1 MKKLLPPF
9 LLIVIFLFS
18 SSLPA
23 ITIDEVIALSEAG
36 FEDSTIISILE
47 RTDSEYDL
55 ITQDLIKLK
64 EAGVSEEIIT
74 YMLKAEEY
82 YEEEGEYEEYSD
94 RPRVEVYHY
103 YDYPHW
109 SLYLGSGYPYDY
121 LYSGFYFGW
130 GYPLGWYYPYGYYWH
145 YPYDPYWYGD
155 RYCHYGDDYYY
166 HFSYEKGKRRRGF
179 SDYRFTD
186 KDYSLRTKGKKYR
199 KDREKLGIKKD
210 YYVERDSRKELN
222 FKERTNKKR
231 VQKGYK
237 RVSKK
242 GSKEVFAKVHSRKK
256 GSKSE
261 YRKSDSKRSSKY
273 RKVKGERRKKQ
284 VPKISSRRYSKNKS
298 DRAYG
303 KNSSPRKGYSKGNKR
318 SSSRGYYL
326 KGNSNS
332 RSQGYFSKRSSGG
345 RHRQDAPHF
354 RGRSGEMRG
363 SSFRGS
369 FRGAGHSGGGHRTSH
384 RGHRR

>member
-1 MKKLLPPF
+1 MKKLMKPF

-23 ITIDEVIALSEAG
+23 ITIDEVISLSQAG
-36 FEDSTIISILE
+36 FEDGTIISILD
-47 RTDSEYDL
+47 RTDSEFDL

-74 YMLKAEEY
+74 YMLQAEEY

-94 RPRVEVYHY
+94 RARVELYHY
-103 YDYPHW
+103 YDYPGW
-109 SLYLGSGYPYDY
+109 SSYLGYGYPYDY

-130 GYPLGWYYPYGYYWH
+130 GFPSAWYYPYYPNYYD
-145 YPYDPYWYGD
+145 YGGYWYGD
-155 RYCHYGDDYYY
+155 RYCNWGDDYYY

-186 KDYSLRTKGKKYR
+186 KDYSLGTKGKKYR
-199 KDREKLGIKKD
+199 KNREKLGIKKD

-222 FKERTNKKR
+222 FKGKTNKKG
-231 VQKGYK
+231 VQKDYK

-242 GSKEVFAKVHSRKK
+242 DSKEVFAKVDSRRK

-261 YRKSDSKRSSKY
+261 YRKSDSRRSSKY

-284 VPKISSRRYSKNKS
+284 SPKISSRRYSKNRS

-303 KNSSPRKGYSKGNKR
+303 KNSSPRKGYSKGTKR
-318 SSSRGYYL
+318 SSSRGHYL
-326 KGNSNS
+326 KQSSNS
-332 RSQGYFSKRSSGG
+332 RGQGYFSKRSSGG
-345 RHRQDAPHF
+345 QYRQDASHF
-354 RGRSGEMRG
+354 RGRSGGMRG

-369 FRGAGHSGGGHRTSH
+369 HRGGGHSGGGQRTTH